1 MKLLW
6 APWRGKYVEKV
17 VRVEKKGDVF
27 EVESSYGKV
36 FIADYVVLAGGF
48 HNFNIR
54 ASASLVLA
62 GLVAEGNTLVREI
75 YHLDRGYERLEEKL
89 KELGATIERL
99 PIKES

>member
-1 MKLLW
+1 MSEIRENIFENRFQHVAELQRMGADMHVKDRV
-6 APWRGKYVEKV
+6 AIVRGVE
-17 VRVEKKGDVF
+17 RLYGA
-27 EVESSYGKV
+27 EVYST
-36 FIADYVVLAGGF
+36 DL
-48 HNFNIR
+48 R

-62 GLVAEGNTLVREI
+62 GLVAEGNTLVRDI

>member
-1 MKLLW
+1 MERLYG
-6 APWRGKYVEKV
+6 A
-17 VRVEKKGDVF
+17 
-27 EVESSYGKV
+27 EVYST
-36 FIADYVVLAGGF
+36 DL
-48 HNFNIR
+48 R

-62 GLVAEGNTLVREI
+62 GLVAEGNTLVRDI